1 LAAGIRVFEGQFQEV
16 KKMKVIT
23 ALKSVWASLNLHALP
38 LHAGSAMAPSAD
50 KASSS
55 SSTSSTALIVH
66 PQHWAAQQRHEA
78 RARALLRARSRSPR
92 QHHRHVKKA
101 AGQDLPAEAWAV
113 VANHAESGLDLGRM
127 SMVSRAAHR
136 GVAQEHWRQLC
147 ISVW

>member
-1 LAAGIRVFEGQFQEV
+1 
-16 KKMKVIT
+16 
-23 ALKSVWASLNLHALP
+23 
-38 LHAGSAMAPSAD
+38 MAPSAD

-113 VANHAESGLDLGRM
+113 VANHAESGLDLGRT